1 MQFFNFLLFYPV
13 FMSIYWIVG
22 SIYFYFT
29 REIRYSLNKKP
40 DINVDE
46 LEGITF
52 LLACYNESETIED
65 TLSNVLALKY
75 EKKEIIIIN
84 DGSSDNTAELI
95 YKIKENNDFIFVDL
109 QENRGKANALNQG
122 IKQASYDYVMC
133 LDADTI
139 VDQDAPY
146 YMIENFKHDPKLGA
160 VTGNPR
166 IRNKSSILGKIQT
179 IEYASLIGCIKRSQ
193 TLAGAVNTIS
203 GVFTLFKKSA
213 VVDVGYWD
221 TDMIT
226 EDIAVSWKLHLRGY
240 R

>member
-1 MQFFNFLLFYPV
+1 
-13 FMSIYWIVG
+13 MSIYWIVG

-84 DGSSDNTAELI
+84 DEVQIIQQNSSIKSKKIMTLFSSI
-95 YKIKENNDFIFVDL
+95 YKK
-109 QENRGKANALNQG
+109 NRGKANTLNQG

-179 IEYASLIGCIKRSQ
+179 IEYASLIGC
-193 TLAGAVNTIS
+193 
-203 GVFTLFKKSA
+203 
-213 VVDVGYWD
+213 D
-221 TDMIT
+221 
-226 EDIAVSWKLHLRGY
+226 
-240 R
+240 

>member
-1 MQFFNFLLFYPV
+1 
-13 FMSIYWIVG
+13 MSIYWIVG

-146 YMIENFKHDPKLGA
+146 YMIENFKHDPNL
-160 VTGNPR
+160 VQLQVILEFE
-166 IRNKSSILGKIQT
+166 IR
-179 IEYASLIGCIKRSQ
+179 
-193 TLAGAVNTIS
+193 V
-203 GVFTLFKKSA
+203 LF
-213 VVDVGYWD
+213 
-221 TDMIT
+221 
-226 EDIAVSWKLHLRGY
+226 
-240 R
+240 

>member
-1 MQFFNFLLFYPV
+1 
-13 FMSIYWIVG
+13 
-22 SIYFYFT
+22 
-29 REIRYSLNKKP
+29 
-40 DINVDE
+40 
-46 LEGITF
+46 
-52 LLACYNESETIED
+52 
-65 TLSNVLALKY
+65 
-75 EKKEIIIIN
+75 
-84 DGSSDNTAELI
+84 
-95 YKIKENNDFIFVDL
+95 
-109 QENRGKANALNQG
+109 
-122 IKQASYDYVMC
+122 MC

-240 R
+240 RIKYEPLAMCWMLVPETLGGLWKQRVRWAQGDTKYYYETF

>member
-139 VDQDAPY
+139 VDRDAPY
-146 YMIENFKHDPKLGA
+146 YMIENFKHDQNL
-160 VTGNPR
+160 VQLQVILEFE
-166 IRNKSSILGKIQT
+166 IR
-179 IEYASLIGCIKRSQ
+179 
-193 TLAGAVNTIS
+193 V
-203 GVFTLFKKSA
+203 LF
-213 VVDVGYWD
+213 
-221 TDMIT
+221 
-226 EDIAVSWKLHLRGY
+226 
-240 R
+240 

>member
-1 MQFFNFLLFYPV
+1 
-13 FMSIYWIVG
+13 MSIYWIVG

-52 LLACYNESETIED
+52 YLPVITKVKRLKIRCLMFLHSNTRKKKLLSLMMEVQIIQQNSSIRLKKIM
-65 TLSNVLALKY
+65 TLF
-75 EKKEIIIIN
+75 
-84 DGSSDNTAELI
+84 SSI
-95 YKIKENNDFIFVDL
+95 YKKTEV
-109 QENRGKANALNQG
+109 KANALNQG

-203 GVFTLFKKSA
+203 GVFTLFKKCSCRRWLL
-213 VVDVGYWD
+213 GY
-221 TDMIT
+221 
-226 EDIAVSWKLHLRGY
+226 
-240 R
+240 

>member
-1 MQFFNFLLFYPV
+1 
-13 FMSIYWIVG
+13 MSIYWIVG

-52 LLACYNESETIED
+52 YLPVITKVKRLKIRC
-65 TLSNVLALKY
+65 LMFLHSNTR
-75 EKKEIIIIN
+75 KKEIIIIN

-203 GVFTLFKKSA
+203 GVFLYLKKVQLSTLA
-213 VVDVGYWD
+213 TG
-221 TDMIT
+221 IL
-226 EDIAVSWKLHLRGY
+226 I
-240 R
+240 

>member
-139 VDQDAPY
+139 VDQDAP
-146 YMIENFKHDPKLGA
+146 
-160 VTGNPR
+160 
-166 IRNKSSILGKIQT
+166 
-179 IEYASLIGCIKRSQ
+179 
-193 TLAGAVNTIS
+193 
-203 GVFTLFKKSA
+203 
-213 VVDVGYWD
+213 
-221 TDMIT
+221 
-226 EDIAVSWKLHLRGY
+226 
-240 R
+240 

>member
-1 MQFFNFLLFYPV
+1 
-13 FMSIYWIVG
+13 MSIYWIVG

-95 YKIKENNDFIFVDL
+95 YKIK
-109 QENRGKANALNQG
+109 
-122 IKQASYDYVMC
+122 
-133 LDADTI
+133 
-139 VDQDAPY
+139 
-146 YMIENFKHDPKLGA
+146 
-160 VTGNPR
+160 
-166 IRNKSSILGKIQT
+166 
-179 IEYASLIGCIKRSQ
+179 
-193 TLAGAVNTIS
+193 
-203 GVFTLFKKSA
+203 
-213 VVDVGYWD
+213 
-221 TDMIT
+221 
-226 EDIAVSWKLHLRGY
+226 
-240 R
+240 

>member
-95 YKIKENNDFIFVDL
+95 YKIKENNDLFLSIYKKTEV
-109 QENRGKANALNQG
+109 EPTHSIKALNR
-122 IKQASYDYVMC
+122 
-133 LDADTI
+133 LH
-139 VDQDAPY
+139 
-146 YMIENFKHDPKLGA
+146 MI
-160 VTGNPR
+160 
-166 IRNKSSILGKIQT
+166 
-179 IEYASLIGCIKRSQ
+179 
-193 TLAGAVNTIS
+193 
-203 GVFTLFKKSA
+203 
-213 VVDVGYWD
+213 
-221 TDMIT
+221 M
-226 EDIAVSWKLHLRGY
+226 
-240 R
+240 

>member
-122 IKQASYDYVMC
+122 IK
-133 LDADTI
+133 
-139 VDQDAPY
+139 
-146 YMIENFKHDPKLGA
+146 
-160 VTGNPR
+160 
-166 IRNKSSILGKIQT
+166 
-179 IEYASLIGCIKRSQ
+179 
-193 TLAGAVNTIS
+193 
-203 GVFTLFKKSA
+203 
-213 VVDVGYWD
+213 
-221 TDMIT
+221 
-226 EDIAVSWKLHLRGY
+226 
-240 R
+240 

>member
-52 LLACYNESETIED
+52 LLACYNESDTIED

-122 IKQASYDYVMC
+122 IK
-133 LDADTI
+133 
-139 VDQDAPY
+139 
-146 YMIENFKHDPKLGA
+146 
-160 VTGNPR
+160 
-166 IRNKSSILGKIQT
+166 
-179 IEYASLIGCIKRSQ
+179 
-193 TLAGAVNTIS
+193 
-203 GVFTLFKKSA
+203 
-213 VVDVGYWD
+213 
-221 TDMIT
+221 
-226 EDIAVSWKLHLRGY
+226 
-240 R
+240 